1 MNRTQFQ
8 FACWNDKQKV
18 FKNYRPSKP
27 CIGVLVTVTK
37 RLKASQTLLVWMP
50 TAKTGCRRA
59 KVWLAAFLDQPFFAL
74 RPIFSP
80 SPPVTVQTAWRSTSR
95 GLSNQILDR
104 VVKIGLV
111 FSDTRKCMRREK
123 LRVTE
128 PCSRIAIPDM
138 QMCLVADLKTWDGHD
153 RWLED

>member
-1 MNRTQFQ
+1 MANAQTADNSCHIATITPPHRPTLNHARPKYVNRKKSASGVLNRTQFQ

-74 RPIFSP
+74 RPILSP

-111 FSDTRKCMRREK
+111 FSNTRK
-123 LRVTE
+123 
-128 PCSRIAIPDM
+128 
-138 QMCLVADLKTWDGHD
+138 
-153 RWLED
+153 